1 MSHSEAISKLFGE
14 AYEMAPVKN
23 KFFDEIAGLP
33 GVVCT
38 HQAKAFCEGYL
49 KSLVENNLPCYGYQI
64 ISFQSSSSGSGSGFA
79 SRQIRVGER
88 HFLLSDATEFTKA
101 CIAMKNRNFV
111 RVPTPRSVLVKMVKL
126 RLDKVYKNAVW
137 FSVHTLARNKQTLG
151 TVPNL
156 APPVVMDVLNS
167 KEACAEWCLENTF
180 WTHRDGRKALE
191 GILQRDDIPDDVYK
205 EAWDLFEVNMVM
217 DS

>member
-1 MSHSEAISKLFGE
+1 MSHPEAISKLFGE

-49 KSLVENNLPCYGYQI
+49 KSLVENNLPCHGHQI
-64 ISFQSSSSGSGSGFA
+64 VSFYPLSSSN
-79 SRQIRVGER
+79 ER

-101 CIAMKNRNFV
+101 CIAMKNRDFV
-111 RVPTPRSVLVKMVKL
+111 RVPTPRGVLVKMVKL